1 MWNLL
6 RCKNT
11 FQLPFVFYFSSFIFV
26 FLFHKQNARHRETK
40 FDTRLGAQMD
50 CTMNCRCSCPATCAL
65 SPGQELLMFNAELQQ
80 NWHCVPK
87 KIYLYL
93 SYSTTCKK
101 EKQRPKS
108 VRGLQLG
115 ELSALLRLVCVIN
128 YGKASCSAR
137 RDLSSSTNQ
146 DRERIYPRHI

>member
-11 FQLPFVFYFSSFIFV
+11 FQLPFVFYFSSS
-26 FLFHKQNARHRETK
+26 FLFCVSISTLAEHKQNARHRETK

-65 SPGQELLMFNAELQQ
+65 SPVWKELLMFYAELQQ

-108 VRGLQLG
+108 VRGRQLG

-128 YGKASCSAR
+128 YSKASCSAR
-137 RDLSSSTNQ
+137 M
-146 DRERIYPRHI
+146 

>member
-11 FQLPFVFYFSSFIFV
+11 FQLPFVFYFSSFISV
-26 FLFHKQNARHRETK
+26 SISTLAYPAEHKQNARHTETK

-65 SPGQELLMFNAELQQ
+65 SPGSCFMQSPNKTGI
-80 NWHCVPK
+80 VSPRSPK

-93 SYSTTCKK
+93 SYSTLGSAAIWNE
-101 EKQRPKS
+101 EKQRLKS
-108 VRGLQLG
+108 VREHQLG
-115 ELSALLRLVCVIN
+115 ELSALFRLVCVIN
-128 YGKASCSAR
+128 YGKASSLAR
-137 RDLSSSTNQ
+137 R
-146 DRERIYPRHI
+146 